1 MRNLTRKAMD
11 YITNLFPC
19 ITFELATTS
28 SPNFVTIN
36 PGSECGSELGMRG
49 GEQVML
55 ESVFLFGQ
63 IKINVR

>member
-1 MRNLTRKAMD
+1 MD

-36 PGSECGSELGMRG
+36 PGLECGSELGMRG

-63 IKINVR
+63 IKI

>member
-1 MRNLTRKAMD
+1 MD

-19 ITFELATTS
+19 VTFELATTS

-36 PGSECGSELGMRG
+36 PGPDCGSELGMRG

-55 ESVFLFGQ
+55 ESFV
-63 IKINVR
+63 KSKSM